1 MNAPRVRLRAEIES
15 MSPYRQGKPA
25 AADAFKHS
33 SNENPFEPL
42 PAVLE
47 AIAASP
53 INRYPDGMAT
63 ALRERLAERYGVTPG
78 QVQVGAG
85 SASVLSQL
93 INAATSPGDEV
104 LYAWRSFEAYP
115 GLVAVAGATSV

>member
-25 AADAFKHS
+25 AADAFKLS

-53 INRYPDGMAT
+53 INRYPDGMAV
-63 ALRERLAERYGVTPG
+63 ALRERLASKFGVSAG
-78 QVQVGAG
+78 EVQVGAG
-85 SASVLSQL
+85 SASVLAQL
-93 INAATSPGDEV
+93 ISAAAAPGDEV
-104 LYAWRSFEAYP
+104 LYSWRSFEAYP
-115 GLVAVAGATSV
+115 GLVA